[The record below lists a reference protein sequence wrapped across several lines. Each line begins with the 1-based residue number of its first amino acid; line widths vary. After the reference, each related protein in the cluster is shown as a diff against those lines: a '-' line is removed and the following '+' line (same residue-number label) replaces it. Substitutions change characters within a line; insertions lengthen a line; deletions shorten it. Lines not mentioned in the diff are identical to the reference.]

1 MKTTLVVT
9 AIFLFSFLENT
20 VAQEYHPMLNNA
32 SWILRDYVSCCR
44 MPQTK
49 TVEVGEE
56 VVVGSQIYVKFVD
69 PFASTSSNNYN
80 VFLREDTNERKV
92 YKLVNNQE
100 EILYDFSLEQGDT
113 FDEFTA
119 SVDYISI
126 NGQDHKKI
134 VLTKYN
140 SNYDLYLTQTWIEGV
155 GSDAHPFRPTFN
167 MYNGLSASG
176 GYSINVV
183 CSFQDGQH
191 VYGNEDCLAM
201 LNTDE
206 AAIADFKIDFSPN
219 PVATT
224 FNINATATLQNA
236 TFKLYNLQGQ
246 LVKEI
251 SNLSGNKITVN
262 RENLTSGLYFAQLFE
277 NNKLV
282 KASKLMV
289 E

>member
-20 VAQEYHPMLNNA
+20 VAQEYHPMLNNS

-44 MPQTK
+44 PQQTK
-49 TVEVGEE
+49 TVEAGED
-56 VVVGSQIYVKFVD
+56 VFIGYQNYKKFVD
-69 PFASTSSNNYN
+69 PFAAPNSTNYF
-80 VFLREDTNERKV
+80 VYLREDANERKV
-92 YKLVNNQE
+92 YKLVNNEE
-100 EILYDFSLEQGDT
+100 EILYDFSLEQGDA
-113 FDEFTA
+113 FGEFTA
-119 SVDYISI
+119 TVDYITI

-155 GSDAHPFRPTFN
+155 GSDTHPFKPTFN

-176 GYSINVV
+176 GYSINLV

-206 AAIADFKIDFSPN
+206 VAIADFKIDFSPN
-219 PVATT
+219 PVATA
-224 FNINATATLQNA
+224 FNITATSTLQNA

-251 SNLSGNKITVN
+251 SNLSGNKVTVS
-262 RENLTSGLYFAQLFE
+262 RENLASGLYFAQLFE

-282 KASKLMV
+282 KASKIIV

>member
-44 MPQTK
+44 MPQIK

-56 VVVGSQIYVKFVD
+56 VVVGSQIYKKFVD
-69 PFASTSSNNYN
+69 PFASQNSTNYF
-80 VFLREDTNERKV
+80 VYLREDANERKV
-92 YKLVNNQE
+92 YKLVNNEE
-100 EILYDFSLEQGDT
+100 EILYDFSLEQGDA
-113 FDEFTA
+113 FGEFTA
-119 SVDYISI
+119 TVDFITI

-167 MYNGLSASG
+167 MYNGLSSSG

>member
-1 MKTTLVVT
+1 M
-9 AIFLFSFLENT
+9 
-20 VAQEYHPMLNNA
+20 
-32 SWILRDYVSCCR
+32 
-44 MPQTK
+44 
-49 TVEVGEE
+49 
-56 VVVGSQIYVKFVD
+56 
-69 PFASTSSNNYN
+69 
-80 VFLREDTNERKV
+80 
-92 YKLVNNQE
+92 VNNQE

-126 NGQDHKKI
+126 NGQDHKRI

>member
-20 VAQEYHPMLNNA
+20 LAQEYHPMLNNA

-44 MPQTK
+44 LPQTK

-56 VVVGSQIYVKFVD
+56 VVVGSQTYIKFVD
-69 PFASTSSNNYN
+69 PFASTSSTNYF
-80 VFLREDTNERKV
+80 VYLREDANERKV

-113 FDEFTA
+113 FGEFTA
-119 SVDYISI
+119 TVDFITI
-126 NGQDHKKI
+126 NGQDHKRI
-134 VLTKYN
+134 VLNKYD
-140 SNYDLYLTQTWIEGV
+140 SNYDLNLTQTWIEGV
-155 GSDAHPFRPTFN
+155 GSNAHPFRPTFN
-167 MYNGLSASG
+167 MYNGLSSSG
-176 GYSINVV
+176 GYSIHVV

-191 VYGNEDCLAM
+191 VYGNENCLAM

-206 AAIADFKIDFSPN
+206 VAITDFKIDFSPN

-224 FNINATATLQNA
+224 FNINATTTLQNA

-251 SNLSGNKITVN
+251 SNLSGNKITVS

-277 NNKLV
+277 NNKLI
-282 KASKLMV
+282 KASKIMV

>member
-20 VAQEYHPMLNNA
+20 VAQEYHPMLNNS

-44 MPQTK
+44 PQQTK
-49 TVEVGEE
+49 TVEAGED
-56 VVVGSQIYVKFVD
+56 VFIGYQNYKKFVD
-69 PFASTSSNNYN
+69 PFASPNSTNYF
-80 VFLREDTNERKV
+80 VYLREDANERKV
-92 YKLVNNQE
+92 YKLVNNEE
-100 EILYDFSLEQGDT
+100 EILYDFSLEQGDA
-113 FDEFTA
+113 FGEFTA
-119 SVDYISI
+119 TVDYITI

-155 GSDAHPFRPTFN
+155 GSDTHPFKPTFN

-176 GYSINVV
+176 GYSINLV

-206 AAIADFKIDFSPN
+206 VAIADFKIDFSPN
-219 PVATT
+219 PVATA
-224 FNINATATLQNA
+224 FNITATSTLQNA

-251 SNLSGNKITVN
+251 SNLSGNKVTVS
-262 RENLTSGLYFAQLFE
+262 RENLASGLYFAQLFE

-282 KASKLMV
+282 KASKIIV